1 MLCPCFNKPK
11 LPCKEKSVLY
21 AYSEALSNLKI
32 LILKKNVLK
41 DFNLKYC
48 LQQLE
53 NLRVENKIIKLQLV
67 TVDSCLEFS
76 LESTAMD
83 EFFFQ
88 NTEASYR
95 DLLPFIII

>member
-1 MLCPCFNKPK
+1 MPPTFPVVWEICYFQKPFVLCPCFNKLK
-11 LPCKEKSVLY
+11 LPRKEKSVLY

-53 NLRVENKIIKLQLV
+53 NMCWK
-67 TVDSCLEFS
+67 
-76 LESTAMD
+76 
-83 EFFFQ
+83 
-88 NTEASYR
+88 
-95 DLLPFIII
+95 

>member
-1 MLCPCFNKPK
+1 MLCPCFNKLK
-11 LPCKEKSVLY
+11 LPCKEKKVLY

-53 NLRVENKIIKLQLV
+53 NLCVENKIVKLQLV
-67 TVDSCLEFS
+67 MVDRCLEFS

-83 EFFFQ
+83 ECLFRILKPLIGI
-88 NTEASYR
+88 YCY
-95 DLLPFIII
+95 LL